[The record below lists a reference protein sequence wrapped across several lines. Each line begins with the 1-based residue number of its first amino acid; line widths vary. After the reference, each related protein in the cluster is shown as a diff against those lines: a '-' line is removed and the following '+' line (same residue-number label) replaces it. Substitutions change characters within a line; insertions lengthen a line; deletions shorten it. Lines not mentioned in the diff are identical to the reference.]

1 MLLPPEGGL
10 THLRILRI
18 ILTQRFT
25 RKFLYAMSEA
35 TKSCDLDPVETREW
49 LESIDSVLKAEGPER
64 AHFLI
69 DRMVEHARRSG
80 AYLPYSPNTAY
91 VNTIAVGKQPQYP
104 GDRELE
110 RRIEAWIRW
119 NAMAMVVA
127 ANRKSTEYGGHIASY
142 ASSATLYEVGF
153 NHFWRAPSPE
163 HPGDLV
169 FMQGHS
175 SPGIY
180 ARAFLEGRLSE
191 SQLSLFRQEVDG
203 GGLSSY
209 PHPWLMPDFWQ
220 FPTVSMGLGPMMA
233 IYQAR
238 FTRYLE
244 NRGLLPA
251 SDQKVWAFCGDGEM
265 DEPESMGAL
274 TMPVREKL
282 DNLVFVINCNLQRLD
297 GPVRGNGK
305 IIQELEAAF
314 LGAGWNVVKVI
325 WGSRWDPLLARDTD
339 GLLRQVMDQCVDGE
353 YQNFKAKGGA
363 YTREHFFGKNPL
375 LKEMVA
381 NMSDEDIWR
390 LNRGGHDARK
400 VYAAYAAAMQ
410 ASGRPTVILAK
421 TVKGFGLGKAAEGQ
435 MVAHQQKKLD
445 VDSLRELRDRFN
457 IPVSDDDLANV
468 PFRKPPVDSE
478 EMKYLLERRKTLGGF
493 LPQRKSSTTKLA
505 VPELAA
511 FQSLLDGT
519 GEREISTTMAFV
531 RILGVLLK
539 DKNIAKHI
547 VPIVPD
553 EARTFGMEGL
563 FRQIGIYSSMGQ
575 LYTPQDADQLMSYRE
590 DKQGQMLEEGIN
602 EAGATCSWIAAATSY
617 ANHGVPMV
625 PFYIYYSMFGF
636 QRVGDFIWAAG
647 DMRARGFLLGATA
660 GRTTLAGE
668 GLQHQDGHSQL
679 LATTVPNC
687 RAYDPTYAYE
697 LAVIIQDG
705 LKRMYVDGEGVF
717 YYISVMNENYLQP
730 ALPMGTEAGIVRG
743 GYRLRTGGK
752 GKVRSTLLGSGTI
765 LREVLAAAEILEQQF
780 KIPVDVYSITSF
792 SELRREA
799 LDCERWNLLHPS
811 EKPRIPYVQDMLAS
825 QQAPIVAATDY
836 MRTVPDQIRQWAPS
850 TYVTL
855 GTDGFGRSDAR
866 APLRRHFEVDR
877 NFIALAALKSLADEN
892 QIDRRTVVEAVK
904 QLGIDPAKPNPFSS

>member
-1 MLLPPEGGL
+1 
-10 THLRILRI
+10 
-18 ILTQRFT
+18 
-25 RKFLYAMSEA
+25 MSAVTEPG
-35 TKSCDLDPVETREW
+35 DLDPAETREW
-49 LESIDSVLKAEGPER
+49 LESIDSVLREEGPER

-80 AYLPYSPNTAY
+80 AYLPYSANTAY

-104 GDRELE
+104 GNRELE

-153 NHFWRAPSPE
+153 NHFWRAPSAA

-180 ARAFLEGRLSE
+180 ARAYLEGRLSE
-191 SQLSLFRQEVDG
+191 QQLHLFRQEVDG

-244 NRGLLPA
+244 HRGLVPVT
-251 SDQKVWAFCGDGEM
+251 DRKVWAFCGDGEM

-274 TMPVREKL
+274 TMPVREQL

-314 LGAGWNVVKVI
+314 LGAGWNVIKVI
-325 WGSRWDPLLARDTD
+325 WGSRWDPLLARDND
-339 GLLRQVMDQCVDGE
+339 GLLRQVMEQCVDGE

-363 YTREHFFGKNPL
+363 YTREHFFGKNPR

-390 LNRGGHDARK
+390 LNRGGHDAHK
-400 VYAAYAAAMQ
+400 VYAAYASAMQ
-410 ASGRPTVILAK
+410 SRGRPTVILAK

-445 VDSLRELRDRFN
+445 DEALRALRDRFN
-457 IPVSDDDLANV
+457 IPVSDEDIAKV
-468 PFRKPPVDSE
+468 PFRKPAEDSAE
-478 EMKYLLERRKTLGGF
+478 LRYLRERRTSLGGF
-493 LPQRKSSTTKLA
+493 LPQRSPGTTRLE

-511 FQSLLDGT
+511 FQSVLDGT
-519 GEREISTTMAFV
+519 GERAISTTMAFV
-531 RILGVLLK
+531 RILGVLLR
-539 DKNIAKHI
+539 DKNLGKHV

-563 FRQIGIYSSMGQ
+563 FRQIGIYSSIGQ

-602 EAGATCSWIAAATSY
+602 EAGSLCSWIAAATAY
-617 ANHGVPMV
+617 TNHNVPMV
-625 PFYIYYSMFGF
+625 PFYIFYSMFGF

-697 LAVIIQDG
+697 LAVIIHDG
-705 LKRMYVDGEGVF
+705 MRRMHVEGEGIF
-717 YYISVMNENYLQP
+717 YYISLMNENYPQP
-730 ALPMGTEAGIVRG
+730 PLPAGAAEGIVRG
-743 GYRLRTGGK
+743 GYRLRGRGK
-752 GKVRSTLLGSGTI
+752 GKLRATLLGSGTI
-765 LREVLAAAEILEQQF
+765 LREVLAAADLLETRF
-780 KIPVDVYSITSF
+780 KVAADVFSITSF

-799 LDCERWNLLHPS
+799 LACERWNLLHPG
-811 EKPRIPYVQDMLAS
+811 EAPRVSYLQELLAGQDS
-825 QQAPIVAATDY
+825 PTVAATDY
-836 MRTVPDQIRQWAPS
+836 MRMVPDQIRQWVPGP
-850 TYVTL
+850 YVTL

-877 NFIALAALKSLADEN
+877 NFIALAALKSLADAGS
-892 QIDRRTVVEAVK
+892 IDRSVVAGAVGA
-904 QLGIDPAKPNPFSS
+904 LGIDPSKPDPFNS

>member
-1 MLLPPEGGL
+1 MTEPIEPG
-10 THLRILRI
+10 
-18 ILTQRFT
+18 
-25 RKFLYAMSEA
+25 
-35 TKSCDLDPVETREW
+35 DLDPIETREW
-49 LESIDSVLKAEGPER
+49 LESIDSVLQAEGPER

-80 AYLPYSPNTAY
+80 AYLPYSANTAY
-91 VNTIAVGKQPQYP
+91 VNTIAVGKQPLYP
-104 GDRELE
+104 GNRELE

-153 NHFWRAPSPE
+153 NHFWRAPSAN

-180 ARAFLEGRLSE
+180 ARSYLEGRLSE
-191 SQLSLFRQEVDG
+191 EQLRRFRQEVDG

-244 NRGLLPA
+244 HRGLVPA

-265 DEPESMGAL
+265 DEPESMGGL

-314 LGAGWNVVKVI
+314 LGAGWNVIKVI

-339 GLLRQVMDQCVDGE
+339 GLLRQVMEQCVDGE

-363 YTREHFFGKNPL
+363 YTREHFFGKNPK

-381 NMSDEDIWR
+381 NMSDEDIWH

-410 ASGRPTVILAK
+410 SDGRPTVILAK

-445 VDSLRELRDRFN
+445 DDSLRELRDRFN
-457 IPVSDDDLANV
+457 IPVSDADIAKL
-468 PFRKPPVDSE
+468 PFRKPAADSE
-478 EMKYLLERRKTLGGF
+478 EMKYLLERRAALGGF
-493 LPQRKSSTTKLA
+493 LPQRKTGATRLA

-511 FQSLLDGT
+511 FQSVLDGT
-519 GEREISTTMAFV
+519 GDREISTTMAFV

-539 DKNIAKHI
+539 DKAIGRHI

-563 FRQIGIYSSMGQ
+563 FRQIGIYSSVGQ
-575 LYTPQDADQLMSYRE
+575 LYTPVDADQLMSYRE

-602 EAGATCSWIAAATSY
+602 EAGSTCSWIAAATSY
-617 ANHGVPMV
+617 VNHGVPMV
-625 PFYIYYSMFGF
+625 PFYIFYSMFGF

-697 LAVIIQDG
+697 LTVIIHDG
-705 LKRMYVDGEGVF
+705 LKRMYADGEGIF
-717 YYISVMNENYLQP
+717 YYISVMNENYAQP
-730 ALPMGTEAGIVRG
+730 ALPPGAAEGIVRG

-752 GKVRSTLLGSGTI
+752 GKLRATLLGSGTI
-765 LREVLAAAEILEQQF
+765 LREVLAAADILEKKF
-780 KIPVDVYSITSF
+780 KVPADVYSITSF

-799 LDCERWNLLHPS
+799 LDCERWNLLHPG
-811 EKPRIPYVQDMLAS
+811 ETPRVPYVQTLLAE
-825 QQAPIVAATDY
+825 QRAPIVAATDY
-836 MRTVPDQIRQWAPS
+836 VRNVPDQIRQWVQGA
-850 TYVTL
+850 YVTL

-877 NFIALAALKSLADEN
+877 NFIALAALKALADAA
-892 QIDRRTVVEAVK
+892 REAG
-904 QLGIDPAKPNPFSS
+904 LEF